1 MQNNHIK
8 TDFIEFL
15 TIGRSDWGIFV
26 HSSIRTKNSSQE
38 KSLLRSFFFWSCY
51 PSKIGRSSDG
61 NIQISQEGKKKKKKQ
76 QFFQQQYKN
85 VRGKEESMKF

>member
-15 TIGRSDWGIFV
+15 AIDRSV
-26 HSSIRTKNSSQE
+26 
-38 KSLLRSFFFWSCY
+38 LRYFCAALYTRKKFRSGEISASKPLSWSCY
-51 PSKIGRSSDG
+51 PSKIGRSLDG
-61 NIQISQEGKKKKKKQ
+61 NIQISQQGKKKKQ

-85 VRGKEESMKF
+85 VRGKKESMKF